1 MNDHFNKLTAELDL
15 PDVKVVNRHLAGYIL
30 VLDTVPSHKM
40 RTCPFCKLSQIKQL
54 NRFTRTF
61 WDASP
66 IGEGEIIQIQ
76 HTFHRYQCR
85 NQQCGHV
92 FSDPLSFARPRSQ
105 VTYRFERF
113 VFNYTLLN
121 NASLSNIAALTDNAL
136 TRQAIRKIFYRYL
149 DENVE
154 KDPLFLDKYYQK
166 NYDDLILSYTW
177 SRLFRTGTCNTS
189 STDINFRLF
198 PMQFNQPGKP

>member
-1 MNDHFNKLTAELDL
+1 MKDQFEKLTAELAL
-15 PDVKVVNRHLAGYIL
+15 PELRVIDKHQSGYIL
-30 VLDTVPSHKM
+30 ILKTVPSHKM
-40 RTCPFCKLSQIKQL
+40 RTCPYCKLSQIKQL

-66 IGEGEIIQIQ
+66 IGNGEIVQIQ

-92 FSDPLSFARPRSQ
+92 FSDPLSFARPRGQ

-121 NASLSNIAALTDNAL
+121 NASLSDITSLTDNAIS
-136 TRQAIRKIFYRYL
+136 RQAIRKIFYRYL

-154 KDPLFLDKYYQK
+154 KDPNFLDKYYRK

-177 SRLFRTGTCNTS
+177 SRLFPHRY
-189 STDINFRLF
+189 L
-198 PMQFNQPGKP
+198 